1 MSSGRESNVLR
12 FQPERG
18 GEGSVRAGDEHVC
31 VPVTDDS
38 PGAPEGIREG
48 FAQMKRN
55 GRRVRF
61 QDVQSNA
68 RIREHAMRA
77 YLMGTTD

>member
-1 MSSGRESNVLR
+1 MSSGRESSVLR

-18 GEGSVRAGDEHVC
+18 GEGSVRAGGEDMC
-31 VPVTDDS
+31 VPMTDDS
-38 PGAPEGIREG
+38 PGAPEGTGER

-68 RIREHAMRA
+68 GIREHAMRS
-77 YLMGTTD
+77 YLMGTKD